1 MKNYCDVLFM
11 SELSIEVT
19 KESFRRTTHYCCATD
34 IENPLTKYDDE
45 AVGLYM

>member
-11 SELSIEVT
+11 SELFMKATNKSSRKTIHC
-19 KESFRRTTHYCCATD
+19 FCAAD
-34 IENPLTKYDDE
+34 IENPLTKSEDE